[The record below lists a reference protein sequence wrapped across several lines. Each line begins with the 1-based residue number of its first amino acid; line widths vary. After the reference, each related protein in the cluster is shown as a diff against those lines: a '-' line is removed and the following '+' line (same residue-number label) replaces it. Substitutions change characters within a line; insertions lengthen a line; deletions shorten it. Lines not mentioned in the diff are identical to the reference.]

1 MKNASQIITSIQY
14 KPQYHRILEHKCVS
28 KLISSLL
35 PTIRN
40 NIKFGFIKNNKLHF
54 IISATLNKYDKD
66 NIINTIKMILK
77 SPMIL
82 ESKSF
87 FECLDVNIKDVVIYT
102 DHKPKINF
110 EPFSTNSQNITYQ
123 ERSSGNFEINI
134 DDEKLNSLVRSIQE
148 IIKKANKNES

>member
-1 MKNASQIITSIQY
+1 M
-14 KPQYHRILEHKCVS
+14 
-28 KLISSLL
+28 
-35 PTIRN
+35 
-40 NIKFGFIKNNKLHF
+40 
-54 IISATLNKYDKD
+54 
-66 NIINTIKMILK
+66 
-77 SPMIL
+77 
-82 ESKSF
+82 
-87 FECLDVNIKDVVIYT
+87 NIKDVVIYT